1 MAEFSELEKKIIKS
15 MYRDGFSREEILN
28 LINSPEFE
36 PEVYFK
42 QKEFVN
48 DSEEL
53 FNKLIVDADGTYYLR
68 KGVSLE
74 QVDEAF
80 SKLNITDYVSEGFSE
95 SKLTFGTDGLVFE
108 LVRKGLGEKGPA
120 IATAMLGLAT
130 LGISVGPDILLAQSQ
145 NDITVSGN
153 YVDQLRNPIIE
164 ADVEHLETGNIVQT
178 SLTGEFNI
186 QIPSV
191 SVDPDDT
198 FVADE
203 YRLGHNWPNPFNPST
218 KFEVETL
225 SPGTVTIYNILGQEI
240 NKVNLPGAGYY
251 TLSWGGLNKVGRGV
265 AAGVYIY
272 ALRADGH
279 VKAEKMTLLDGG
291 GSSGLGIV
299 SSSYGLVDTTETVTE
314 TDTLRFTKEN
324 TSALEFAFNHENADI
339 NLGDII
345 GNIGPSILDTIP
357 DQVLNVG
364 DTIQVNM
371 NDFVYNDETGLYMP
385 RDSANFD
392 IEGNLVKYI
401 AAQPETL
408 STWIDIIDS
417 TDVALRDSLMLRVFV
432 PYINQPPTQTAQI
445 PNQTIAVDSL
455 VQLLI
460 SQYVSDP
467 ENDPLTADIPELQN
481 ATFEQIV
488 DTLKIIP
495 TVGYVGTIDS
505 VVINISDGEHNIDLN
520 PFNITVYEDTLENIP
535 PEQVANIPDQTTDED
550 DPLAL
555 VMRPTYV
562 IDANNDSLQYVISTL
577 PNATYEVEADT
588 ITVTPDENYNGLIQD
603 IIINVSDGQAA
614 INLNSFSLTVEAVND
629 APVFVGTVPDQQ
641 TVEDSLLTINVAQ
654 YFTDVDDDTLDYII
668 QNLSNATQ
676 TTESGIITITPSENW
691 NGTLEGLILEAK
703 DAAGATAQSNQFNI
717 GVTAVNDAPVFA
729 GNVPNYT
736 VPQDSFIVVNA
747 APFFTDIDNDTLE
760 YIIQNLV
767 NATQT
772 IQDSIITVTPTPSWN
787 GSITGLILE
796 GTDGEYTA
804 QSNQFDI
811 TVAPPPMATVHF
823 ILKDFYTDSTITAD
837 TSTFLI
843 GDSVYYSTDGTLALI
858 LPQGSYE
865 FNATNPNT
873 WDGIDWWTAESYLGL
888 TRSGDEIPFEERHG
902 LDNTSPITI
911 NSPTDTIYANKI
923 AITTFNLWDAVTYM
937 GAVIVAFG
945 DNDQDAPWWW
955 NTNYMPPDS
964 TRLQWTYDL
973 KDEIQAINHVRLTL
987 PIIQSTETP
996 EVPYLAINVDPSFPS
1011 PGTNLTNFD
1020 EDTYEIISCSARYP
1034 PWPSKYTLYI
1044 EVLQA
1049 MFRMI
1054 DDPPVLY
1061 NNGGDDV
1068 GLNETGHQF
1077 ISLSSFYGAEFGLTT
1092 QVLAQYIESNS
1103 DMTSNMRKTIIQSP
1117 KAPNYIEN
1125 ATTTSSDTP
1134 VSLDYLKK

>member
-28 LINSPEFE
+28 LIDSPEFE
-36 PEVYFK
+36 PEVYFA

-53 FNKLIVDADGTYYLR
+53 FNKLIVEADGTYYLK

-80 SKLNITDYVSEGFSE
+80 SNLNITDYVSEGFLE

-130 LGISVGPDILLAQSQ
+130 LGISVGPDIMFAQSQ
-145 NDITVSGN
+145 NDIIVSGN
-153 YVDQLRNPIIE
+153 YADQLGNPIIE
-164 ADVEHLETGNIVQT
+164 ANVEHLETGNIVQT
-178 SLTGEFNI
+178 GLTGEFNI

-225 SPGTVTIYNILGQEI
+225 SLGTVTIYNILGQEI
-240 NKVNLPGAGYY
+240 DNINLPRAGYY
-251 TLSWGGLNKVGRGV
+251 TLSWGGLNKYGKGV
-265 AAGVYIY
+265 ASGIYIY
-272 ALRADGH
+272 VLRADDQ

-299 SSSYGLVDTTETVTE
+299 SSSYGLVDTAKTLTE
-314 TDTLRFTKEN
+314 TDTLRFIKQN
-324 TSALEFAFNHENADI
+324 TSTLEFAFNHENADI

-345 GNIGPSILDTIP
+345 GNVGPSILDTIP

-371 NDFVYNDETGLYMP
+371 NDFVYNDETGLYVP

-392 IEGNLVKYI
+392 VEESLVTYI

-408 STWIDIIDS
+408 STWIDIVDS
-417 TDVALRDSLMLRVFV
+417 TDAALRDSLMLRVFV
-432 PYINQPPTQTAQI
+432 PYVNQPPTQTAQI
-445 PNQTIAVDSL
+445 PNQSIAVDSL

-481 ATFEQIV
+481 ATYEQV
-488 DTLKIIP
+488 LDTLKIIP

-520 PFNITVYEDTLENIP
+520 SFNITVYEDTLENTP
-535 PEQVANIPDQTTDED
+535 PEQVADILNQTTNEDE
-550 DPLAL
+550 PLSL

-562 IDANNDSLQYVISTL
+562 TDVDNDSLQYLISTL
-577 PNATYEVEADT
+577 PDATYEVEADT
-588 ITVTPDENYNGLIQD
+588 ITITPSQDYNGRID
-603 IIINVSDGQAA
+603 SIVVNVSDGQAA
-614 INLNSFSLTVEAVND
+614 INLNPFSLTVEAVND
-629 APVFVGTVPDQQ
+629 APVFAGTVPNQE

-654 YFTDVDDDTLDYII
+654 YFTDVDNDTLDYII

-676 TTESGIITITPSENW
+676 ATESGIITITPSANW
-691 NGTLEGLILEAK
+691 NGTLEGLIIEAQ
-703 DAAGATAQSNQFNI
+703 DTAATAQSNQFNI
-717 GVTAVNDAPVFA
+717 EVAAVNDAPVFA
-729 GNVPNYT
+729 GTVPNYT
-736 VPQDSFIVVNA
+736 VPQDSFLVINA

-811 TVAPPPMATVHF
+811 TVTPPPMATVHF

-837 TSTFLI
+837 TSTFWI
-843 GDSVYYSTDGTLALI
+843 GDSTYYSTNGELTVE
-858 LPQGSYE
+858 LPQGTYE

-873 WDGIDWWTAESYLGL
+873 WDGASWWNAESYLGL
-888 TRSGDEIPFEERHG
+888 MRPGDEIPFEKRHG
-902 LDNTSPITI
+902 LDNSSPITI
-911 NSPTDTIYANKI
+911 SSSTDTIYANKI
-923 AITTFNLWDAVTYM
+923 VFGFPLGSALTYM

-945 DNDQDAPWWW
+945 NDDQDAPMWW

-964 TRLQWTYDL
+964 TRLQWTQDL
-973 KDEIQAINHVRLTL
+973 KDEIQAVNHVRLTL

-996 EVPYLAINVDPSFPS
+996 TEPYLWTAVDSSFPS
-1011 PGTNLTNFD
+1011 PGTNGTTYD
-1020 EDTYEIISCSARYP
+1020 DQTYEIIECHARYP
-1034 PWPSKYTLYI
+1034 PWPDKYTFYI
-1044 EVLQA
+1044 EILQA
-1049 MFRMI
+1049 MFDME
-1054 DDPPVLY
+1054 DPGGTDPPIIGVD
-1061 NNGGDDV
+1061 GI
-1068 GLNETGHQF
+1068 NETGHQF
-1077 ISLSSFYGAEFGLTT
+1077 ISLSSFYGAGFGLTT

-1103 DMTSNMRKTIIQSP
+1103 DMTSNMRKIIIQSP

-1125 ATTTSSDTP
+1125 ATTTPSDIP